1 MQRLALTLA
10 AGFGSLARLTGV
22 GGGNRIAAGRGDSG
36 RIGMGQAI
44 GSQPQSAIRRRVRLW
59 QILFFGILLL
69 AFVTVNVFTTLANK
83 ANDGIYLS
91 PWEPVVWE
99 FSSAILI
106 WLLIPAIAWFNERV
120 LIAANSWKWAVPA
133 HLLATIPFSI
143 IHVAGMVGLRKLAY
157 AAAGRQYEFGA
168 PLAGWVY
175 EYRKDFL
182 TYWLILAAL
191 YAFRVY
197 RQWLESRLATRSQPM
212 PVVNGGLER
221 LVVKKLNREFI
232 LNTADIDRIEADG
245 NYVTLY
251 AQGNTYPLREPLAAL
266 EKKLD
271 PRRFVRVHRG
281 HIVNIDR
288 IREIQPWDSGDYRIL
303 LKDGSFVN
311 FSRRYRSRLPQLFN
325 S

>member
-1 MQRLALTLA
+1 MGEASNGRSLSAL
-10 AGFGSLARLTGV
+10 RW
-22 GGGNRIAAGRGDSG
+22 RI
-36 RIGMGQAI
+36 
-44 GSQPQSAIRRRVRLW
+44 RLW
-59 QILFFGILLL
+59 QILFFAILVL
-69 AFVTVNVFTTLANK
+69 AFNAVDVFTTLANK

-91 PWEPVVWE
+91 PWEPAVWE
-99 FSSAILI
+99 FSSGILI
-106 WLLIPAIAWFNERV
+106 WLLIPAIAWFNKHA
-120 LIAANSWKWAVPA
+120 LISARSWKWAVPV
-133 HLLATIPFSI
+133 HLLATVPFSV

-168 PLAGWVY
+168 PLANWIY
-175 EYRKDFL
+175 EYRKDIV
-182 TYWLILAAL
+182 TYWLILFVL

-197 RQWLESRLATRSQPM
+197 RQLLESRLVPDSQPM
-212 PVVNGGLER
+212 PAVNGGLER

-232 LNTADIDRIEADG
+232 INTADIDHIEADG
-245 NYVTLY
+245 NYVVLY
-251 AQGNTYPLREPLAAL
+251 VQGSTYPLREPLAAL

-271 PRRFVRVHRG
+271 PRRFARVHRG

-311 FSRRYRSRLPQLFN
+311 FSRRYRSRLPQLFQ